1 MNKRLRLMAGL
12 CAILLF
18 LLMAFATHYK
28 IRLEQLE
35 QSTGILELLAATIP
49 LLSLL
54 LASCFNRRPA
64 PKSQQHPQNQGAQRQ
79 FMRLA
84 IRRRPGSSARR

>member
-1 MNKRLRLMAGL
+1 MRLKMIAGL
-12 CAILLF
+12 SAAFLF

-35 QSTGILELLAATIP
+35 QNTGILELLAAAIP

-54 LASCFNRRPA
+54 LASCFHRTP
-64 PKSQQHPQNQGAQRQ
+64 AQRAGKHQ
-79 FMRLA
+79 ARHPA
-84 IRRRPGSSARR
+84 SRPRQESSAQR

>member
-1 MNKRLRLMAGL
+1 MRLKLIAGL
-12 CAILLF
+12 SAAFLF

-35 QSTGILELLAATIP
+35 QSTGILELLAAGIP

-54 LASCFNRRPA
+54 LASCFSRKPA
-64 PKSQQHPQNQGAQRQ
+64 PQDKRQTKPQANRP
-79 FMRLA
+79 
-84 IRRRPGSSARR
+84 RPGSSARR

>member
-1 MNKRLRLMAGL
+1 MNKRLQLVAIL
-12 CAILLF
+12 CALFLF

-54 LASCFNRRPA
+54 LASCFSRKSALQNQSLQQHRHQEQLKHQANRR
-64 PKSQQHPQNQGAQRQ
+64 Q
-79 FMRLA
+79 
-84 IRRRPGSSARR
+84 PGSSARR

>member
-1 MNKRLRLMAGL
+1 MNMRLKLIAGL
-12 CAILLF
+12 SATFLL

-35 QSTGILELLAATIP
+35 QGTGILELLAAAIP

-54 LASCFNRRPA
+54 LASCFNRNPA
-64 PKSQQHPQNQGAQRQ
+64 AKNPVTHCE
-79 FMRLA
+79 
-84 IRRRPGSSARR
+84 